1 MANFKRMRVRL
12 GEIRPSE
19 QNPREDFG
27 DIAALAASIEATG
40 GEPVNPPVLVRDGNV
55 FRIVDGERR
64 YRALKTLHSADEGVD
79 ALVLDDYGEADELV
93 AMLATDDKKAL
104 TEAERSRGVQQMLVL
119 GVDEV
124 KVEKA
129 ARATRGQVRAM
140 KRLGDR
146 LPGGR
151 QLSLEQMEAAAQFE
165 DDSDVEAVLSA
176 DDGAWRAAVV
186 RIERK
191 NEHAA
196 QHAAALEWCAAQG
209 IEVVEEAP
217 EGEFGREYKYYRDV
231 PELPEDIA
239 ALYVVD
245 SDPWMVFLMEP
256 DDGPK
261 ETPEEAAAKAE
272 RKRVERNIADLQMR
286 AARFAIGPDLDLSR
300 VWDEVGA
307 DARAHRAP
315 ANVYPRA
322 LSCADKALQA
332 LNADLA
338 RFTEGFAAGE
348 YEIRR
353 RLVGTVD
360 RALGRYKAN
369 PWEASPEGRFKAADR
384 FVSAVELFAAA
395 GLPLTEEDEE
405 LRRLA
410 EAERD
415 RYAEGSE

>member
-12 GEIRPSE
+12 GEIRPSD

-64 YRALKTLHSADEGVD
+64 YRALKTLHAEDEGVD

-129 ARATRGQVRAM
+129 SRATRGQVRAM

-165 DDSDVEAVLSA
+165 DDSDVEAVLAA
-176 DDGAWRAAVV
+176 DEGAWRAAVV

-196 QHAAALEWCAAQG
+196 QRAAALEWCAAQG
-209 IEVVEEAP
+209 IEVVEEPP

-231 PELPEDIA
+231 PGLPEDIA

-256 DDGPK
+256 DDGPR

-272 RKRVERNIADLQMR
+272 RERIERNIADLQMR
-286 AARFAIGPDLDLSR
+286 AARFAIGPEIDLSR

-307 DARAHRAP
+307 DARARRAP
-315 ANVYPRA
+315 ANVSPWAMSRT
-322 LSCADKALQA
+322 DEALQA

-348 YEIRR
+348 YEVRR

-369 PWEASPEGRFKAADR
+369 PWVTDPEGRFKAADR
-384 FVSAVELFAAA
+384 FVSAVELFADA
-395 GLPLTEEDEE
+395 GFPLTEEDEE

-415 RYAEGSE
+415 LYAEGAE